1 VFAGGLVRLPD
12 HPRPLRELRAL
23 ERQTHRSGKD
33 YGRDDHANAASAALH
48 MIGRAPVDLGAISP
62 RRLGPHTQR

>member
-33 YGRDDHANAASAALH
+33 SVEHPRNGRDDHANAASGALH
-48 MIGRAPVDLGAISP
+48 MIGRAPVGLGAIS
-62 RRLGPHTQR
+62 LDA